1 MSISG
6 LDHIA
11 IPTNQP
17 TAMMAFYQAL
27 GFVVPEERLWRD
39 IENPV
44 LAIQCGNQKIN
55 LHEPAEWQDERFTL
69 RGHSARPGCGDM
81 CFVWD
86 GGLDSLYAVLQKAG
100 ASIEV
105 GPVERYGG
113 RGPGTSIYTR
123 DPDAN
128 LVEFIIYA

>member
-1 MSISG
+1 MSING

-27 GFVVPEERLWRD
+27 GFAVPEERLWRD

-55 LHEPAEWQDERFTL
+55 LHEPAKWQDERFTL
-69 RGHSARPGCGDM
+69 RGHSARP
-81 CFVWD
+81 
-86 GGLDSLYAVLQKAG
+86 
-100 ASIEV
+100 